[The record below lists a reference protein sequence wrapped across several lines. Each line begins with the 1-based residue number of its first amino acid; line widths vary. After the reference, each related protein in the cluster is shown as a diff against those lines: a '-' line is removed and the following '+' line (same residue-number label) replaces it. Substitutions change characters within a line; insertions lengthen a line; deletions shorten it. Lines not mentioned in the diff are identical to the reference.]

1 MKTSVR
7 PGGAE
12 RSRFWRQAIHMHLE
26 FLLPKCYK
34 QHLLAET
41 PNTPQWLCEG
51 NTSDAEQN
59 RT

>member
-1 MKTSVR
+1 
-7 PGGAE
+7 
-12 RSRFWRQAIHMHLE
+12 MHLE